1 MKTFGLSNIFA
12 DTLET
17 LYFIG
22 DINVVLTK
30 DLFGLIVYAC
40 NANNVTEE
48 IYMIVTKDTIIGDV
62 VMQDEGIAPILM
74 ASGLHCLGCAMAS
87 GETIEEACMVHGMDC
102 DSLVEEIN
110 NYFQSKG

>member
-1 MKTFGLSNIFA
+1 MQ
-12 DTLET
+12 
-17 LYFIG
+17 
-22 DINVVLTK
+22 
-30 DLFGLIVYAC
+30 DLFLLIVYDLSYEKLIGG
-40 NANNVTEE
+40 NK
-48 IYMIVTKDTIIGDV
+48 MIVTKDTIVGDV

-110 NYFQSKG
+110 NYFQSQG